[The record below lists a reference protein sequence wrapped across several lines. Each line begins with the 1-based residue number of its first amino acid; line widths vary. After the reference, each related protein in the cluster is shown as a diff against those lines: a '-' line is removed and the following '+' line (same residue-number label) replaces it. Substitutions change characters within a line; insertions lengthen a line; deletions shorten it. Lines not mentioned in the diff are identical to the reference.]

1 MTHVYNKGFGKVE
14 RLDQNVICYMTN
26 IRSKKWWWS
35 IFRLNL
41 DVPVNNAFQ
50 VHKAQDRST
59 SQFTTLDH
67 LGFWRAIAA
76 VCFSTTSRAEVP
88 KQVSFSLGR
97 PVKYNH
103 TSSLTGKITG
113 FPKEHNAY
121 GLLAMWQRCIFVKNA
136 MYDSIFSAKLK
147 LWCKDELLFASSV
160 DFSSHLS
167 VSRKFPV
174 LFERVLA

>member
-1 MTHVYNKGFGKVE
+1 MIARCLAKATRYNRAEHHKTEIDHPRMTHMYNKGLGKVD

-41 DVPVNNAFQ
+41 DVPVSNAFQ

-88 KQVSFSLGR
+88 KQVSFNLGR

-121 GLLAMWQRCIFVKNA
+121 GLLAM
-136 MYDSIFSAKLK
+136 
-147 LWCKDELLFASSV
+147 
-160 DFSSHLS
+160 
-167 VSRKFPV
+167 
-174 LFERVLA
+174 